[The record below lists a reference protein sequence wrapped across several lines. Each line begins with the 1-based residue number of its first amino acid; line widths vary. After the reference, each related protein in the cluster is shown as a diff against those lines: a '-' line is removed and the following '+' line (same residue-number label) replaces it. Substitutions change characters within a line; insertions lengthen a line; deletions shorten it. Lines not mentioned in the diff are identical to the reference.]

1 MARPGTERPRRG
13 LTQGG
18 AHTCSASS
26 TDDPSQSIHNTLD
39 DASQEFSTFIP
50 PDSDRFGTFWS
61 STGSDSMDADE
72 SLTYQLQGPVELHC
86 VAVAI
91 YRVRSPGR
99 WGGLLPPGLPHEG
112 ASTDRGTRPPP
123 AGQLPDRGAH
133 LPRARHLHRGRTQ
146 P

>member
-1 MARPGTERPRRG
+1 MARPGIEPPRRG
-13 LTQGG
+13 LTQGV
-18 AHTCSASS
+18 HTRSASS

-99 WGGLLPPGLPHEG
+99 WGG
-112 ASTDRGTRPPP
+112 AT
-123 AGQLPDRGAH
+123 AGFA
-133 LPRARHLHRGRTQ
+133 ARGRLD
-146 P
+146 